1 MVGRTMAR
9 IMWCCAAASMTLS
22 PAVLAQ
28 EERASD
34 TTAGS
39 SWVTL
44 SGSAGISTDLY
55 SFSNPDG
62 AQQGRRPASLTR
74 LFLSPTLSFGEWFS
88 LPLNLVLTLPETNT
102 TTPAISAPSLTE
114 MFANPINQL
123 GITLTSEKLG
133 GSRIHLGTHTPKY
146 SELSG
151 GDLQLFGAGVDAR
164 LGKVQTAFSAGVVQR
179 AIATDTARGVSGR
192 FRRDMYMARVGLG
205 TTDAGKIGLNVVY
218 AADDRTSLRTDVVR
232 VIPARPLETDPS
244 VQVPPDTV
252 RLQAQQGAVI
262 TIDGSTEFMP
272 GVTFKSEAA
281 VSAFTP
287 DLRDEQKSIG
297 EGSTFFDRAM
307 SSFSTLFS
315 PRISTWADVS
325 GTASVIIRQQA
336 WGLTLSA
343 LYMGPGFM
351 PLGYPFMQTDRID
364 LMVSPSLQVFDGDL
378 TINGSVGQRVN
389 NLSETKGEALTQLI
403 ANGSVNA
410 QFSDAFSVSV
420 SYANFGIRSNTVF
433 DTLKIENVS
442 QSFSIDPSIMIEGSG
457 AMHSV
462 NGSVAFDTFEDFNV
476 VTGAESSNDTRSATL
491 TYSAMLTDMPLTLGA
506 MGTYVENALFSAAL
520 IVRTVG
526 LNASYRL
533 LAGALTTSLSYTL
546 AGSSFGSNPTDTQS
560 FLKASAR
567 WAIAKNISLVASLS
581 NNMFAYGRF
590 LPNRGTSFSEQI
602 MQLALNTTF

>member
-1 MVGRTMAR
+1 
-9 IMWCCAAASMTLS
+9 
-22 PAVLAQ
+22 
-28 EERASD
+28 
-34 TTAGS
+34 
-39 SWVTL
+39 
-44 SGSAGISTDLY
+44 
-55 SFSNPDG
+55 
-62 AQQGRRPASLTR
+62 
-74 LFLSPTLSFGEWFS
+74 
-88 LPLNLVLTLPETNT
+88 
-102 TTPAISAPSLTE
+102 
-114 MFANPINQL
+114 
-123 GITLTSEKLG
+123 
-133 GSRIHLGTHTPKY
+133 
-146 SELSG
+146 
-151 GDLQLFGAGVDAR
+151 
-164 LGKVQTAFSAGVVQR
+164 
-179 AIATDTARGVSGR
+179 
-192 FRRDMYMARVGLG
+192 
-205 TTDAGKIGLNVVY
+205 
-218 AADDRTSLRTDVVR
+218 
-232 VIPARPLETDPS
+232 
-244 VQVPPDTV
+244 
-252 RLQAQQGAVI
+252 VI

-315 PRISTWADVS
+315 PRISTRADVS

-442 QSFSIDPSIMIEGSG
+442 QSFTIDPSIMIEGSG

-590 LPNRGTSFSEQI
+590 LPNRVTSFSEQI

>member
-9 IMWCCAAASMTLS
+9 IVWYCAAASIALS
-22 PAVLAQ
+22 PAVHAQ

-55 SFSNPDG
+55 SFSNPG
-62 AQQGRRPASLTR
+62 GSQQGRRPSSLTR

-164 LGKVQTAFSAGVVQR
+164 LGKVQTAFSAGVAQR
-179 AIATDTARGVSGR
+179 AIASDTARGVSGR

-232 VIPARPLETDPS
+232 VVPARPLDADPS
-244 VQVPPDTV
+244 VILPADTV

-262 TIDGSTEFMP
+262 TIDGSTELMP

-287 DLRDEQKSIG
+287 DLRDEPKSLG
-297 EGSTFFDRAM
+297 EGSTFFDKAM
-307 SSFSTLFS
+307 SSFSTLFR
-315 PRISTWADVS
+315 PRISTRADVS

-364 LMVSPSLQVFDGDL
+364 LMVSPSLQVFDGNL

-403 ANGSVNA
+403 ANGNVNA

-442 QSFSIDPSIMIEGSG
+442 QSFSIDPSLMIDGAG
-457 AMHSV
+457 AMHTV

-506 MGTYVENALFSAAL
+506 MGTYVENALFSATL

-526 LNASYRL
+526 FNASYRL

-546 AGSSFGSNPTDTQS
+546 AGSSFGSDPTDTQR

-590 LPNRGTSFSEQI
+590 VPSRGTSFSEQI
-602 MQLALNTTF
+602 MQIALNTTF